1 MGNVDRLSKKN
12 FYILVSLSGIIIL
25 LSSFEAILK
34 VKDYELFL
42 MWAKDNFP
50 QQSIDQ
56 SLFNTYVTSEL
67 SIYLIKV
74 LIPISISIM
83 AFFALTRIRYSKIFV
98 YVWIVLA
105 MGGFAYTL
113 FDLNL
118 RSVFY
123 YSILLLYI
131 ILTIFL
137 YLFMGMGRESSR

>member
-12 FYILVSLSGIIIL
+12 FYILVTLSGIIIL

-98 YVWIVLA
+98 YVWTVLA

-113 FDLNL
+113 FDFNL

>member
-1 MGNVDRLSKKN
+1 
-12 FYILVSLSGIIIL
+12 
-25 LSSFEAILK
+25 
-34 VKDYELFL
+34 

-113 FDLNL
+113 FDFNL

>member
-56 SLFNTYVTSEL
+56 LLFNTYVTSEL

-113 FDLNL
+113 FDFNL

>member
-113 FDLNL
+113 FDFNL

>member
-56 SLFNTYVTSEL
+56 LLFNTYVTSEL

-131 ILTIFL
+131 LLTIFL

>member
-98 YVWIVLA
+98 YVWIVL
-105 MGGFAYTL
+105 GFK
-113 FDLNL
+113 
-118 RSVFY
+118 
-123 YSILLLYI
+123 
-131 ILTIFL
+131 
-137 YLFMGMGRESSR
+137 